1 MYTEY
6 FGLREPP
13 FSLTPDPHFLYLS
26 ARHREALAHLRF
38 GVEQGGGFVQL
49 TGEVGTGKTTLC
61 RSLLEQLGDCV
72 DAALILSPRLSACE
86 LLASICAEL
95 GVDVDAR
102 AHSPKGLVD
111 ALNEYLL
118 RVHADGRNTVVIID
132 EAQNLSP
139 DVLEQVRLLTNLETA
154 KHKLLQVIL
163 VGQPELRTLLGRND
177 LRQLAQRITA
187 RYHLMP
193 LNRAETAAYIRHR
206 LAVSG
211 AWRALFTPRAQ
222 GRVHRVSGG
231 VPRLINAVCDRAM
244 LGAYAR
250 EEQQVGVRLVR
261 RAAAEVLGDTRPRRV
276 WRRWIAAAVG
286 ALGLAVLAGGWF
298 HGHMSLPMYLQGR
311 HASRSPDLIA
321 DSYDAVPARL
331 LAATSC
337 AVRRPTSPTAA
348 GDCHG
353 YGDDG
358 PIRKPLM
365 RGAPILTATRTPAV
379 AWLRWEVGRDAD
391 RV

>member
-38 GVEQGGGFVQL
+38 GVERGGGFVQL

-61 RSLLEQLGDCV
+61 RSLLEQLGERV

-86 LLASICAEL
+86 LLASICTEL
-95 GVDVDAR
+95 GVGVDAR
-102 AHSPKGLVD
+102 ARSPKGLVD
-111 ALNEYLL
+111 ALNGHLL
-118 RVHADGRNTVVIID
+118 QVHADGRNTVVIID

-163 VGQPELRTLLGRND
+163 VGQPELRALLGRND

-193 LNRAETAAYIRHR
+193 LDRAETAAYIRHR

-231 VPRLINAVCDRAM
+231 VPRLINAVCDRAL

-250 EEQQVGVRLVR
+250 EEQQVGARLVR
-261 RAAAEVLGDTRPRRV
+261 RAAAEVFGGVRARRG
-276 WRRWIAAAVG
+276 WRRWIAAAAG
-286 ALGLAVLAGGWF
+286 ALGLAALAGGWF
-298 HGHMSLPMYLQGR
+298 QGHVSLPVYLQGR
-311 HASRSPDLIA
+311 HASRSPGLTA
-321 DSYDAVPARL
+321 DSYDAAPARL
-331 LAATSC
+331 LAASPC
-337 AVRRPTSPTAA
+337 AGRRLTPPTAV

-358 PIRKPLM
+358 RLWKSPM
-365 RGAPILTATRTPAV
+365 GDAPILTGTRAPAV
-379 AWLRWEVGRDAD
+379 VRLRWEVGRDAD
-391 RV
+391 RI